1 MGNGARLIMFKNVF
15 DRACSAKLPSAV
27 VLFFSLSM
35 LGCEPTS
42 PAPSARDARRGVQKP
57 EGAPDVQEYTAW
69 RPFFTTDYGVVSGSD
84 MVGTGFAFR
93 LSDESKPVF
102 VTALHLLG
110 TDNGLEKDLLPNE
123 FSESI
128 ESTFLSDVFG
138 ATDGVKQ
145 IGMPYQP
152 CDPEDENEA
161 IEADVV
167 AFDLVGRFKPE
178 FLKLSDEAVQPGQR
192 LWMVTAVFAGAS
204 PSQKCHAVKVSD
216 VENGRI
222 QYRFENERLSL
233 QATDGAPL
241 LFDSGLVAGMH
252 QGGTADETQ
261 GVSGYGITSDVLRR
275 AIESMC
281 LDRSSGEFER

>member
-15 DRACSAKLPSAV
+15 DRACCAKLPSAA
-27 VLFFSLSM
+27 VLFLTLLST
-35 LGCEPTS
+35 LGCEPAGPS
-42 PAPSARDARRGVQKP
+42 PSARDARRGVQKP
-57 EGAPDVQEYTAW
+57 EGAPDVKEYTAW

-93 LSDESKPVF
+93 LSEESKPVF

-110 TDNGLEKDLLPNE
+110 TVNGLEKDLLPSE
-123 FSESI
+123 LDESI

-152 CDPEDENEA
+152 CDPENENVA
-161 IEADVV
+161 IQTDVV

-178 FLKLSDEAVQPGQR
+178 FLEFSDETVQPGQR

-204 PSQKCHAVKVSD
+204 PSQKCHALKVVD
-216 VENGRI
+216 VEDGRI
-222 QYRFENERLSL
+222 RYRFENDRLSL
-233 QATDGAPL
+233 KATDGAPL

-252 QGGTADETQ
+252 QGGTMDETQ
-261 GVSGYGITSDVLRR
+261 GVSGHGITSDVLRR
-275 AIESMC
+275 AVESMC
-281 LDRSSGEFER
+281 LDR